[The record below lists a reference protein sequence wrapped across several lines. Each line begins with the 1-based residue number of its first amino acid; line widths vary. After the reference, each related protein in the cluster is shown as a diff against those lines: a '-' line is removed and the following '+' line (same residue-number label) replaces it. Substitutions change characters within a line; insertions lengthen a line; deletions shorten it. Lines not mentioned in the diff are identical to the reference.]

1 MLQDGGRAGNPSVA
15 GPAPDRKEQAM
26 SLWDDVKQNLSEW
39 YTVAAD
45 KTSEVAKIQA
55 RRYDKFGL
63 SRDVERQF
71 SELGSLV
78 YNALQDGRGDVLDDP
93 ALTALV
99 ERIRG
104 LEEDL
109 RRKDEEI
116 ARIRREHAERK
127 GGPKEAAAASG
138 GADVAGDGPEVPRV
152 ITDPVLDRGD
162 GDSAILVEPGE
173 DPGGTP
179 DQDEHD
185 P

>member
-1 MLQDGGRAGNPSVA
+1 
-15 GPAPDRKEQAM
+15 M

-45 KTSEVAKIQA
+45 KTSEVAKVQA

-78 YNALQDGRGDVLDDP
+78 YNGLQAGREGILQDP
-93 ALTALV
+93 ALATVV

-104 LEEDL
+104 LEEEL

-127 GGPKEAAAASG
+127 AAPKAATAAGGSAG
-138 GADVAGDGPEVPRV
+138 AGDVPRV
-152 ITDPVLDRGD
+152 ITDPVLGRGG
-162 GDSAILVEPGE
+162 GDSAILVEPCE
-173 DPGGTP
+173 GGAGTA

-185 P
+185 PGFRG

>member
-1 MLQDGGRAGNPSVA
+1 
-15 GPAPDRKEQAM
+15 M

-45 KTSEVAKIQA
+45 KTSEVAKVQA

-78 YNALQDGRGDVLDDP
+78 YNGLQAGQEGILEDP
-93 ALTALV
+93 ALTAVV

-104 LEEDL
+104 LEEEL

-127 GGPKEAAAASG
+127 GAPTAAAAAEGSDG
-138 GADVAGDGPEVPRV
+138 AGDVPRV
-152 ITDPVLDRGD
+152 ITDPVLGRGGD
-162 GDSAILVEPGE
+162 DSAILVEPLE
-173 DPGGTP
+173 GGAGTA
-179 DQDEHD
+179 DEDEHD
-185 P
+185 PGFRG

>member
-1 MLQDGGRAGNPSVA
+1 
-15 GPAPDRKEQAM
+15 M
-26 SLWDDVKQNLSEW
+26 SLWDEVKQNLSEW

-45 KTSEVAKIQA
+45 KTSEVAKIQS

-71 SELGSLV
+71 SELGSMV
-78 YNALQDGRGDVLDDP
+78 YNGLQEGRADLLDDP

-99 ERIRG
+99 GRIRA

-109 RRKDEEI
+109 RHKDEEI

-127 GGPKEAAAASG
+127 SGPKEAAAAAG
-138 GADVAGDGPEVPRV
+138 GADADGGDEPEMPRV
-152 ITDPVLDRGD
+152 ITDPVLDEGD
-162 GDSAILVEPGE
+162 GESAILVEPGE
-173 DPGGTP
+173 DAGGDP

-185 P
+185 PGFRG